1 MNLFGVMEVSGSAM
15 LAERQRA
22 EVVTS
27 NLANAETTRTPQGGP
42 YQRQHVVFGTAQPGS
57 FAHELSA
64 VGMSMPMTMMNDP
77 RGQGV
82 KVQAVVADSASPVRK
97 YDPSHPDAD
106 AEGFVNMPNINPV
119 EEMADLMGAAR
130 SYELNATA
138 VQATRGMI
146 QQSLELLK

>member
-1 MNLFGVMEVSGSAM
+1 MNLFGVMQVSGSAM

-27 NLANAETTRTPQGGP
+27 NLANAETTRTPEGGP
-42 YQRQHVVFGTAQPGS
+42 YQRQHVVFAPASQAS
-57 FAHELSA
+57 FASQLAAFGAAS
-64 VGMSMPMTMMNDP
+64 SMHDA
-77 RGQGV
+77 RSQGV
-82 KVQAVVADSASPVRK
+82 KVQAIVADNAPPVRK

-106 AEGFVNMPNINPV
+106 AQGFVNMPAINPV

-130 SYELNATA
+130 AYELNASA

-146 QQSLELLK
+146 QNSLDLLKS

>member
-1 MNLFGVMEVSGSAM
+1 MNLFGVMQVSGSAM
-15 LAERQRA
+15 VAERQRA

-27 NLANAETTRTPQGGP
+27 NLANAETTRTPEGGP
-42 YQRQHVVFGTAQPGS
+42 YQRQHVVFSPASQGS
-57 FAHELSA
+57 FASQLAAFGAGPHDA
-64 VGMSMPMTMMNDP
+64 

-82 KVQAVVADSASPVRK
+82 KVQAIVADKAPPVRK

-106 AEGFVNMPNINPV
+106 AQGFVNMPAINPV

-130 SYELNATA
+130 SYELNASA

-146 QQSLELLK
+146 QNSLDLL